1 MYKPCVATD
10 PLNLRYI
17 GRNANRFFTELR
29 TALSDARLIVFG
41 DSLAR
46 QWFESLVCFLR
57 AEWDGWQK
65 GLPSQVIEE
74 LAKHIGDDLP
84 DHNALHVSAGEW
96 GWSRTTVTDGN
107 RTGVLE
113 YFQTDDL
120 ELRHILHVIAFT
132 AKTLAKRPVYVL
144 DGGGCN
150 HRVSDIGRIMWSFAD
165 VCRALD
171 IHCILREAHPTHFNS
186 PTGVYLGRHLFN
198 ATGYKSCKPHN
209 ALCHCSM
216 RDKTEAIWAN
226 CGHLRILPL
235 FDVSISRGEAHPCP
249 SSKCRSVGVSTG
261 HRDEG
266 ETGYTN
272 HGRPLGAPSSAR
284 PLGTA
289 SCRCPPPPIMRP
301 RPRPSSGLRRPP
313 LVAQPCR
320 SATGT
325 TPSRSRDNKMISVSG

>member
-1 MYKPCVATD
+1 MGPSASRGDGGVLLVGAFLSVERGQTAGGPAPHQRLLSPSSKMYKACVATD

-65 GLPSQVIEE
+65 GLPSQVIAE

-84 DHNALHVSAGEW
+84 DHNALHMSAGEW

-113 YFQTDDL
+113 YFQTDNL

-132 AKTLAKRPVYVL
+132 AKTSAKRPVYVL
-144 DGGGCN
+144 DGGGCS
-150 HRVSDIGRIMWSFAD
+150 HRVSDIGRITWSFAD

-186 PTGVYLGRHLFN
+186 PTGV
-198 ATGYKSCKPHN
+198 
-209 ALCHCSM
+209 
-216 RDKTEAIWAN
+216 
-226 CGHLRILPL
+226 
-235 FDVSISRGEAHPCP
+235 
-249 SSKCRSVGVSTG
+249 
-261 HRDEG
+261 
-266 ETGYTN
+266 
-272 HGRPLGAPSSAR
+272 
-284 PLGTA
+284 
-289 SCRCPPPPIMRP
+289 
-301 RPRPSSGLRRPP
+301 
-313 LVAQPCR
+313 
-320 SATGT
+320 
-325 TPSRSRDNKMISVSG
+325 